1 MEVASEVKARLA
13 KRCPCCGSENVLMDN
28 PKWIKMNGL
37 SVVTI
42 KCGDCDMQVSGYA
55 GHHWVENRDYTLE
68 QAYVSALKRW
78 NRRAA

>member
-1 MEVASEVKARLA
+1 MEVASQVKARLA

-37 SVVTI
+37 SVATI
-42 KCGDCDMQVSGYA
+42 ECGDCGMQVSGYA
-55 GHHWVENRDYTLE
+55 GHRWVENRDYTIE